1 MAGKGQSKIV
11 IAVLAAAVLIVFAYL
26 GRDLYLKRSDAITCD
41 DGPRRTIDLRS
52 FTNDYWAY
60 SMEFEVA
67 LTKEKKLTARL
78 DPKQLQQLSES
89 LQQAMEFRKY
99 VVAGY
104 NSCAISKKEYGEF
117 GSRFYALDGLSKQI
131 TALTQKTELTPE
143 EQKRLTTLVDQ
154 YASMARGLSQ

>member
-1 MAGKGQSKIV
+1 MSSQSKVVV

-26 GRDLYLKRSDAITCD
+26 GRDLYLKRPHPIKCD
-41 DGPRRTIDLRS
+41 DGLRQTIDLRS

-60 SMEFEVA
+60 SMEFEAA

-78 DPKQLQQLSES
+78 DPRQLQQLSES

-104 NSCAISKKEYGEF
+104 NSCAISKKQYGEF
-117 GSRFYALDGLSKQI
+117 GSRFYTLDAVSRQI
-131 TALTQKTELTPE
+131 TALTQKTELTHE
-143 EQKRLTTLVDQ
+143 EQKRLATLVDK
-154 YASMARGLSQ
+154 YANMVGELAR